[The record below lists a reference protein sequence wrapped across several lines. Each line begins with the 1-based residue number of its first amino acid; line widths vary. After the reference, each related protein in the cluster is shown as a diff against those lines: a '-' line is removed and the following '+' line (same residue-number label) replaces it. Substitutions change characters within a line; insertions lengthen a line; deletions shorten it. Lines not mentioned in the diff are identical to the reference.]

1 MVELDNK
8 PYAPPVMIS
17 IREAAQRGPLTMY
30 ALRTLQKSGTL
41 PGIQIGGKFFVN
53 YTNLLNLLNEE
64 RRLP

>member
-1 MVELDNK
+1 MVNFDNGTRK
-8 PYAPPVMIS
+8 IPEMIS

-30 ALRTLQKSGTL
+30 ARRTLQKSGML
-41 PGIQIGGKFFVN
+41 PGIQIGGKFLVN